1 MSDRTEVNVIT
12 GETTQSNYS
21 AAELK
26 VRATEAAALKIIN
39 DDRQA
44 ITDAAATQ
52 KAALLARLGITAD
65 EAKLFLGGN

>member
-1 MSDRTEVNVIT
+1 MDKTEFNIIT

-26 VRATEAAALKIIN
+26 VRASEAAALKIIN

-44 ITDAAATQ
+44 ATDATAAA

-65 EAKLFLGGN
+65 EAKLLIG